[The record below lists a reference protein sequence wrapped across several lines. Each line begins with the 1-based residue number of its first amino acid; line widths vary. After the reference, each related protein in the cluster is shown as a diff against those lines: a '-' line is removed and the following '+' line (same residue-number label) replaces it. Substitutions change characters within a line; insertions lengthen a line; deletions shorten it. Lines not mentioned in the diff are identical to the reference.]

1 MSLLG
6 YAENSSSSPG
16 FGYIPIGTALAVG
29 PEIRTHS
36 SIEQRDQLDQEEDM
50 CSTPHG
56 PFINRRGFLDCVTL
70 AGAATLAPQVVQAQ
84 VAGSV
89 PPVRLAQTGTS
100 PSSRTCD
107 APVDHLLVDPTGILE
122 SLSAAEP
129 RLGLRTARTFPLLP
143 PPQKN

>member
-50 CSTPHG
+50 RSTPHG
-56 PFINRRGFLDCVTL
+56 PFIDRRGFLDCVTL

-89 PPVRLAQTGTS
+89 PPVRLAQTGAS
-100 PSSRTCD
+100 PTSRT
-107 APVDHLLVDPTGILE
+107 
-122 SLSAAEP
+122 
-129 RLGLRTARTFPLLP
+129 
-143 PPQKN
+143 

>member
-1 MSLLG
+1 MHGRNEWLEKVIRAAEVVFDTSQPSMSLLGYAESLLG

-50 CSTPHG
+50 RSTPHG
-56 PFINRRGFLDCVTL
+56 PFIDLRECLDGVTL

-89 PPVRLAQTGTS
+89 PLVRLAQTGAS
-100 PSSRTCD
+100 PTSRT
-107 APVDHLLVDPTGILE
+107 
-122 SLSAAEP
+122 
-129 RLGLRTARTFPLLP
+129 
-143 PPQKN
+143 